1 MVVMTQA
8 WPSGSASA
16 SSGAI
21 TEKQRFLRA
30 YEQNH
35 ALTLKVLNAFP
46 AERAEFRSH
55 QRSSSA
61 LQIAWSFIL
70 VEQFMVKA
78 LRGQKVLGGG
88 FPPLPHSWA
97 AGLDAFSKGY
107 DDVVSELR
115 DPKNSDLSGT
125 VTYWVRPMQTADI
138 PLTVFLG
145 YMLDD
150 QIHHRGQLSVYVRMA
165 GGKVPSIY
173 GPSADEPW
181 FGYYPTAGD

>member
-1 MVVMTQA
+1 MAQA
-8 WPSGSASA
+8 WPSSSASA

-46 AERAEFRSH
+46 AERAEFRPH
-55 QRSSSA
+55 PRSYSA
-61 LQIAWSFIL
+61 LQLAWTFIL
-70 VEQFMVKA
+70 EEEFMAKA
-78 LRGQKVLGGG
+78 LRGEKILGGG
-88 FPPLPHSWA
+88 VPPFPHSWTA
-97 AGLDAFSKGY
+97 ALDAFSKGY

-115 DPKNSDLSGT
+115 DPKNSDLAGT
-125 VTYWVRPMQTADI
+125 LTYWVRPTQTGDV
-138 PLTVFLG
+138 PLIVFLN
-145 YMLDD
+145 YLLDD
-150 QIHHRGQLSVYVRMA
+150 EIHHRGQLSVYLRMV

-181 FGYYPTAGD
+181 FGYFPTADA

>member
-1 MVVMTQA
+1 MTQVL
-8 WPSGSASA
+8 PSGSPTA
-16 SSGAI
+16 SSDAI

-30 YEQNH
+30 FEQNH
-35 ALTLKVLNAFP
+35 ALTLKVMNAFP
-46 AERAEFRSH
+46 PEKAEFRPH
-55 QRSSSA
+55 PRSSSA

-70 VEQFMVKA
+70 TEEFAAKA

-88 FPPLPHSWA
+88 FPPLPRSWA
-97 AGLDAFSKGY
+97 AALDAFSKAHV
-107 DDVVSELR
+107 DVLSELH

-125 VTYWVRPMQTADI
+125 MTYWVRPMQTADI

-145 YMLDD
+145 YAIDD
-150 QIHHRGQLSVYVRMA
+150 QIHHRGQLSVYVRLV

-181 FGYYPTAGD
+181 FGYFPTAGD

>member
-1 MVVMTQA
+1 MTQA
-8 WPSGSASA
+8 WPSSSANA

-46 AERAEFRSH
+46 QEQAEFRPH
-55 QRSSSA
+55 PRSSSA
-61 LQIAWSFIL
+61 LQMVWTFIL
-70 VEQFMVKA
+70 EDQFMLKG
-78 LRGQKVLGGG
+78 LQGQKVLGGG
-88 FPPLPHSWA
+88 FPPFPHSWT
-97 AGLDAFSKGY
+97 AGLDAFSKQY
-107 DDVVSELR
+107 DELVSELR
-115 DPKNSDLSGT
+115 DPKNSDLSGM

-138 PLTVFLG
+138 PLTVFLN
-145 YMLDD
+145 YLLDD
-150 QIHHRGQLSVYVRMA
+150 QIHHRGQLSVYVRMV

-181 FGYYPTAGD
+181 FGYFPTADE